1 MKKQRY
7 NSKKIIINST
17 LSLALIAAGLFSI
30 QPIQNAYADKSIDQ
44 LTNEINALQS
54 QIDDAQSQVNNLS
67 EKTKTLQSELEGI
80 AKERSV
86 IESQIKISQA
96 QYDKLQLE
104 ISQTEKSIE
113 DNRKALGSILTEM
126 SLEDDVTPIE
136 RIAGSDNIST
146 ALDSFEYKSAVKTS
160 LTKKVGEI
168 KESKKTLETKRDEV
182 KVAIANQQKSED
194 ALKSKITQQN
204 ELIAKTKGEQAEY
217 EKYAEERGN
226 EKLKLQKQQQ
236 EAIQAAMVPPSSG
249 GGSAV
254 VLPGTSGGYP
264 WNDSNCYVDANAW
277 SYGGIDGNGTDG
289 MGYGCRQCVSYV
301 AWKLYAVKG
310 TVAANWGNANQWPS
324 SARAAGFSTGATPRA
339 GSAAVISAGAYG
351 HIVWVDAVDGSDVI
365 ISQYNYWNAGGSGW
379 GHYSKMRVS
388 ASTYDTYIYF

>member
-54 QIDDAQSQVNNLS
+54 QIDDAQSQANNLS

-226 EKLKLQKQQQ
+226 E
-236 EAIQAAMVPPSSG
+236 
-249 GGSAV
+249 
-254 VLPGTSGGYP
+254 
-264 WNDSNCYVDANAW
+264 
-277 SYGGIDGNGTDG
+277 
-289 MGYGCRQCVSYV
+289 
-301 AWKLYAVKG
+301 
-310 TVAANWGNANQWPS
+310 
-324 SARAAGFSTGATPRA
+324 
-339 GSAAVISAGAYG
+339 
-351 HIVWVDAVDGSDVI
+351 
-365 ISQYNYWNAGGSGW
+365 
-379 GHYSKMRVS
+379 
-388 ASTYDTYIYF
+388 

>member
-54 QIDDAQSQVNNLS
+54 QIDDAQSQANNLS

-160 LTKKVGEI
+160 LTKKVGDI
-168 KESKKTLETKRDEV
+168 RESKKTLEKQRDEV
-182 KVAIANQQKSED
+182 KVALANQQKSEE
-194 ALKSKITQQN
+194 ALKSKINQQN
-204 ELIAKTKGEQAEY
+204 DLIAKTKGEQAEY

-236 EAIQAAMVPPSSG
+236 DAIQAAMVPPSGG
-249 GGSAV
+249 GGSM

-301 AWKLYAVKG
+301 AWRLYSEKG
-310 TVAANWGNANQWPS
+310 VAAYAWGNANMWPS
-324 SARAAGFSTGATPRA
+324 SARSAGFSTGSTPRA